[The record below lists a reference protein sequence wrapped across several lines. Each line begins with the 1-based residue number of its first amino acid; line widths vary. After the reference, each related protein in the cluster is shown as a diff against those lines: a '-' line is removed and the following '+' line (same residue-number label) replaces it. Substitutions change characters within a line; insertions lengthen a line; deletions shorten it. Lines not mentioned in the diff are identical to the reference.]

1 MKSRTFVIK
10 PYSTK
15 TVEEPIIAEMGGLI
29 KKICLSTLLMFQ
41 CLVFVYGQDPSFAQF
56 YQFRTYLNPA
66 ATGSERGLNVAMI
79 YKNQWNYVPGGFN
92 TYGISMDVQS
102 ARISSGIG
110 IMAYRSV
117 EAKTLQT
124 NYFSASYAYIARI
137 SKNVN
142 LHIGLNAAFVNKSLD
157 RSRLIFTDEL
167 DPEVGV
173 VPGGSSTNVVLRKI
187 NMFDLDAGV
196 LLRFRYDIHD
206 RPVHNSLGFAVHHL
220 TRPDESFQNISTKV
234 PMRFTVSYGAI
245 FPISRGKNKRNI
257 DFYVSPVFKFDFQE
271 KLRVYNAGM
280 FATFKPLYAGV
291 MYQFNKYSNQ
301 SSQGL
306 IFVGGIDWDLGVDN
320 FMTLNVGYSY
330 QLDFTGVTSKS
341 RGQHEVSMRMNFNNV
356 AIKMDKK
363 KKGKR
368 INCYEFPSKNAVKLF

>member
-1 MKSRTFVIK
+1 MRILFFKNFISFMLIFICFDTTF
-10 PYSTK
+10 
-15 TVEEPIIAEMGGLI
+15 
-29 KKICLSTLLMFQ
+29 
-41 CLVFVYGQDPSFAQF
+41 GQDPSFAQF
-56 YQFRTYLNPA
+56 YQYRTYLNPA
-66 ATGSERGLNVAMI
+66 ATGSERGLNVAMV

-92 TYGISMDVQS
+92 TYGMAMDVQS

-110 IMAYRSV
+110 ITAYRSV

-137 SKNVN
+137 STNVN

-173 VPGGSSTNVVLRKI
+173 VPGGSSTNIVLRKI
-187 NMFDLDAGV
+187 NMFDLDAGL
-196 LLRFRYDIHD
+196 LLRFRYDINKH
-206 RPVHNSLGFAVHHL
+206 PVHNSLGFAVHHL
-220 TRPDESFQNISTKV
+220 TRPDESFQNISTKI
-234 PMRFTVSYGAI
+234 PMRFTITYGAI
-245 FPISRGKNKRNI
+245 FPVSRGKYKRNI

-280 FATFKPLYAGV
+280 FATFKPIYAGV
-291 MYQFNKYSNQ
+291 MYQFNKYNNNST
-301 SSQGL
+301 QGL
-306 IFVGGIDWDLGVDN
+306 IFVGGVDWDLGQDN

-341 RGQHEVSMRMNFNNV
+341 RGQHEVTMRMNFNNV
-356 AIKMDKK
+356 AIMQPKK

-368 INCYEFPSKNAVKLF
+368 INCYDFPGKNAVKLF